1 MIRDNFSNMQSVRK
15 NVVTVEN
22 GGVVAAQHKLGAQVG
37 ADILA
42 AGGDAIDA
50 AIATSFAMGVVEPWM
65 SGPAG
70 GGAMMIYRADEDRTY
85 SITFGM
91 RSPAGLD
98 IADYPLSGEGV
109 AGDLFPWARVVGDR
123 NQIGATAI
131 AVPGTVAGMGLA
143 FDRFG
148 TMPWG
153 DLVSPAA
160 KLASGGLSVDWY
172 AALIIASS
180 TRELAKNP
188 TAAETFLEDGQ
199 WPTIAGWTALSDKR
213 INLDRMAATL
223 QRIADKGAREFY
235 EGDLAAGIVADVRDA
250 GGCLSLDDMKSYQAI
265 LSDPLATSY
274 RGGMVYTP
282 PAMTAGENLAECLEI
297 LSHQDFEGT
306 SPGADAYGAYVDA
319 LKTTYKRRLRDMGD
333 IDDSRAPA
341 CTTHF
346 SVTDRHGN
354 MVAVTQTLLSI
365 FGSKVVLPGS
375 GLLMNNGILWFDPEP
390 GRPNSLAP
398 DKRCLMNVC
407 PAIGQQ
413 KDRRFAIGASG
424 GRKILP
430 AILQL
435 TSCLMDFDMTLEDA
449 FHQARV
455 DFSGG
460 DTVIIDQSLSPDIV
474 AALGERH
481 HCVTTRRTAFP
492 YAFACPAGV
501 LRQGNINQGM
511 TEIMSPWGD
520 AVAEHRDV
528 S

>member
-15 NVVTVEN
+15 NVVAVEN

-98 IADYPLSGEGV
+98 IADYPLSGQGV

-131 AVPGTVAGMGLA
+131 AVPGTVAGMELA

-148 TMPWG
+148 TMPWR

-235 EGDLAAGIVADVRDA
+235 EGDLAAEIVADVRDA
-250 GGCLSLDDMKSYQAI
+250 GGCLSLDDMKFYQAV
-265 LSDPLATSY
+265 LSDPLTASY
-274 RGGMVYTP
+274 RGGAVYTP

-297 LSHQDFEGT
+297 LSHQNF
-306 SPGADAYGAYVDA
+306 
-319 LKTTYKRRLRDMGD
+319 
-333 IDDSRAPA
+333 
-341 CTTHF
+341 
-346 SVTDRHGN
+346 
-354 MVAVTQTLLSI
+354 
-365 FGSKVVLPGS
+365 
-375 GLLMNNGILWFDPEP
+375 
-390 GRPNSLAP
+390 
-398 DKRCLMNVC
+398 
-407 PAIGQQ
+407 
-413 KDRRFAIGASG
+413 
-424 GRKILP
+424 
-430 AILQL
+430 
-435 TSCLMDFDMTLEDA
+435 
-449 FHQARV
+449 
-455 DFSGG
+455 
-460 DTVIIDQSLSPDIV
+460 
-474 AALGERH
+474 
-481 HCVTTRRTAFP
+481 
-492 YAFACPAGV
+492 
-501 LRQGNINQGM
+501 
-511 TEIMSPWGD
+511 
-520 AVAEHRDV
+520 
-528 S
+528 